1 MQSEL
6 NKLLSRF
13 ITMIINYRVTTMKKL
28 LPALITSLLLSNYAA
43 ADDNPVT
50 AKQLSEHVYVLYG
63 QGGNIAASVGDDGI
77 YIIDDQF
84 AKLSD
89 DIKKTISDLKPGSA
103 EFVINTHHHGDHTG
117 GNENFAKAGAHVIA
131 HNNVHKRLKEK
142 HGEGSDYLPRI
153 SFGDDLT
160 LHFNNEQAH
169 VVHYQHAHTDGDAV
183 IFFNNDNI
191 VHMGD
196 IYFNF
201 GSLPFV
207 DVDSGG
213 SVDGVLAAVDDVINQ
228 IDDKTQVIPGHGPLS
243 DRSGL
248 ITYRKLVQ
256 KAKDVM
262 LKAMQN
268 DASLEQVLKA
278 DPLSELGLEYANWL
292 PKERVTT
299 LFYRSLK

>member
-1 MQSEL
+1 
-6 NKLLSRF
+6 
-13 ITMIINYRVTTMKKL
+13 MKKL
-28 LPALITSLLLSNYAA
+28 LPALITTLLLSNYAA

-153 SFGDDLT
+153 SFGHDLK

-256 KAKDVM
+256 KAKDLM
-262 LKAMQN
+262 LNAMQN
-268 DASLEQVLKA
+268 NASLEQVIKA
-278 DPLSELGLEYANWL
+278 DPFAELGLEYANWL

>member
-1 MQSEL
+1 
-6 NKLLSRF
+6 
-13 ITMIINYRVTTMKKL
+13 MKKI
-28 LPALITSLLLSNYAA
+28 LPALITTLFLSNHAM
-43 ADDNPVT
+43 ADKSPVT
-50 AKQLSEHVYVLYG
+50 ATQLSDSVYVLYG
-63 QGGNIAASVGDDGI
+63 QGGNIAASVGKDGI

-131 HNNVHKRLKEK
+131 HDNVHKRLKEK
-142 HGEGSDYLPRI
+142 HGEGSKYLPRI
-153 SFGDDLT
+153 SFGHDLK
-160 LHFNNEQAH
+160 LHFNDEHAH
-169 VVHYQHAHTDGDAV
+169 VVHYAHAHTDGDSV
-183 IFFNNDNI
+183 IFFSNDNI

-213 SVDGVLAAVDDVINQ
+213 SVDGVLAAVDDVIKKSDANTQ
-228 IDDKTQVIPGHGPLS
+228 IIPGHGPMS
-243 DRSGL
+243 DRAGL
-248 ITYRKLVQ
+248 MKYRELVQ
-256 KAKDVM
+256 KAKDLM
-262 LKAMQN
+262 LTAMQN
-268 DASLEQVLKA
+268 NASLEQVLEA
-278 DPLSELGLEYANWL
+278 DPLSELGLKYANWL
-292 PKERVTT
+292 PKEKVTT

>member
-1 MQSEL
+1 
-6 NKLLSRF
+6 
-13 ITMIINYRVTTMKKL
+13 MKKI
-28 LPALITSLLLSNYAA
+28 LPALITGLLLSTAVQ
-43 ADDNPVT
+43 ADEGPVT
-50 AKQLSEHVYVLYG
+50 AQKLSDHVYVLFG

-131 HNNVHKRLKEK
+131 HDNVHKRLKEK
-142 HGEGSDYLPRI
+142 HGEGSDFLPRI
-153 SFGDDLT
+153 SFGHDLK
-160 LHFNNEQAH
+160 LHFNNEHAH
-169 VVHYQHAHTDGDAV
+169 VVHYEHAHTDGDSV
-183 IFFNNDNI
+183 IFFSNDNI

-213 SVDGVLAAVDDVINQ
+213 SVDGILAAVNDVVNQ
-228 IDDKTQVIPGHGPLS
+228 IDDNTKVIPGHGKVS

-248 ITYRKLVQ
+248 IAYGKLVQ
-256 KAKDVM
+256 NAKDVM
-262 LKAMQN
+262 LKGMQN
-268 DASLEQVLKA
+268 NASLEQVLKA
-278 DPLSELGLEYANWL
+278 DPLAELNLEYAGWL
-292 PKERVTT
+292 PKEKVTT

>member
-1 MQSEL
+1 
-6 NKLLSRF
+6 
-13 ITMIINYRVTTMKKL
+13 MKKI
-28 LPALITSLLLSNYAA
+28 LPALITGLLLSSTAH
-43 ADDNPVT
+43 ADEHPVT
-50 AKQLSEHVYVLYG
+50 AEKLSDRVYVLFG

-131 HNNVHKRLKEK
+131 HDNVHKRLEEK
-142 HGEGSDYLPRI
+142 HGANSDYLPRI
-153 SFGDDLT
+153 SFGHDLK
-160 LHFNNEQAH
+160 LHFNNEHAH
-169 VVHYQHAHTDGDAV
+169 VVHYAHAHTDGDSV

-213 SVDGVLAAVDDVINQ
+213 SVDGILEAVNDVIKQ
-228 IDDKTQVIPGHGPLS
+228 IDERTIVIPGHGPVS

-248 ITYRKLVQ
+248 VTYAKLVQ
-256 KAKDVM
+256 KAKD
-262 LKAMQN
+262 LLLNAMQN
-268 DASLEQVLKA
+268 NASLEQVIKA
-278 DPLSELGLEYANWL
+278 DPLAELGLEYAGWL
-292 PKERVTT
+292 PKEKVTT

>member
-1 MQSEL
+1 
-6 NKLLSRF
+6 
-13 ITMIINYRVTTMKKL
+13 MKKI
-28 LPALITSLLLSNYAA
+28 LPALITGLLLSGATH
-43 ADDNPVT
+43 ADENPVT
-50 AKQLSEHVYVLYG
+50 AEKLSDSVYVLFG
-63 QGGNIAASVGDDGI
+63 QGGNIAASVGEDGI

-84 AKLSD
+84 AKLSN

-131 HNNVHKRLKEK
+131 HDNVHKRLEEK
-142 HGEGSDYLPRI
+142 HGANSDYLPRI
-153 SFGDDLT
+153 SFGHDLK
-160 LHFNNEQAH
+160 LHFNNEHAH
-169 VVHYQHAHTDGDAV
+169 VVHYAHAHTDGDSV

-213 SVDGVLAAVDDVINQ
+213 SVDGILAAVNDVIKQ
-228 IDDKTQVIPGHGPLS
+228 IDERTIVIPGHGPVS

-248 ITYRKLVQ
+248 ETYAKLVK
-256 KAKDVM
+256 KAKDLM

-268 DASLEQVLKA
+268 NASLEQVLKA
-278 DPLSELGLEYANWL
+278 DPLAALNLKYAGWL
-292 PKERVTT
+292 PKEKVTT

>member
-1 MQSEL
+1 
-6 NKLLSRF
+6 
-13 ITMIINYRVTTMKKL
+13 MKKI
-28 LPALITSLLLSNYAA
+28 LPALITGLLLSGATH
-43 ADDNPVT
+43 ADENPVT
-50 AKQLSEHVYVLYG
+50 AEKLSDSVYVLFG
-63 QGGNIAASVGDDGI
+63 QGGNIAASVGEDGI

-84 AKLSD
+84 AKLSN

-131 HNNVHKRLKEK
+131 HDNVHKRLEEK
-142 HGEGSDYLPRI
+142 HGANSDYLPRI
-153 SFGDDLT
+153 SFGHDLK
-160 LHFNNEQAH
+160 LHFNNEHAH
-169 VVHYQHAHTDGDAV
+169 VVHYAYAHTDGDSV

-213 SVDGVLAAVDDVINQ
+213 SVDGILAAVNVVIKQ
-228 IDDKTQVIPGHGPLS
+228 IDERTIVIPGHGPVS

-248 ITYRKLVQ
+248 VTYAKLVK
-256 KAKDVM
+256 KAKDLM

-268 DASLEQVLKA
+268 NASLEQEIKA
-278 DPLSELGLEYANWL
+278 DPLAELGLEYAGWL
-292 PKERVTT
+292 PKEKVTT

>member
-1 MQSEL
+1 
-6 NKLLSRF
+6 
-13 ITMIINYRVTTMKKL
+13 MKKI
-28 LPALITSLLLSNYAA
+28 LPALITSLLLSTTAQ
-43 ADDNPVT
+43 ADDGPVT
-50 AKQLSEHVYVLYG
+50 AQKLSDHVYVLFG

-77 YIIDDQF
+77 YIIDDLF

-89 DIKKTISDLKPGSA
+89 DIKKTISDLTPGSA

-117 GNENFAKAGAHVIA
+117 GNENFANAGAHVIA
-131 HNNVHKRLKEK
+131 HDNVHKRLEEQ
-142 HGEGSDYLPRI
+142 HGEGSGFLPRI
-153 SFGDDLT
+153 SFGHDLK
-160 LHFNNEQAH
+160 LHFNNEHAH
-169 VVHYQHAHTDGDAV
+169 VVHYEHAHTDGDSV
-183 IFFNNDNI
+183 IFFSNDNI

-213 SVDGVLAAVDDVINQ
+213 SVNGILAAVDDVVKQ
-228 IDDKTQVIPGHGPLS
+228 IDDNTKVIPGHGKVS

-248 ITYRKLVQ
+248 IAYGKLVQ
-256 KAKDVM
+256 SAKDVM

-268 DASLEQVLKA
+268 NASLEQVLKA
-278 DPLSELGLEYANWL
+278 DPLAELNLEYAGWL
-292 PKERVTT
+292 PKEKVTT

>member
-1 MQSEL
+1 
-6 NKLLSRF
+6 
-13 ITMIINYRVTTMKKL
+13 MKKI
-28 LPALITSLLLSNYAA
+28 LPALITGLLLSSATH
-43 ADDNPVT
+43 ADENPVT
-50 AKQLSEHVYVLYG
+50 AEKLSDSVYVLFG
-63 QGGNIAASVGDDGI
+63 QGGNIAASVGEDGI

-131 HNNVHKRLKEK
+131 HDNVHKRLEEK
-142 HGEGSDYLPRI
+142 HGANSDYLPRI
-153 SFGDDLT
+153 SFGHDLK
-160 LHFNNEQAH
+160 LHFNNEHAH
-169 VVHYQHAHTDGDAV
+169 VVHYAHAHTDGDSV

-213 SVDGVLAAVDDVINQ
+213 SVDGILEAVNDVIKQ
-228 IDDKTQVIPGHGPLS
+228 IDERTIVIPGHGPVS

-248 ITYRKLVQ
+248 ETYAKLVK
-256 KAKDVM
+256 KAKDLM

-268 DASLEQVLKA
+268 NASLEQVLKA
-278 DPLSELGLEYANWL
+278 DPLAELGLEYAGWL
-292 PKERVTT
+292 PKEKVTT

>member
-1 MQSEL
+1 
-6 NKLLSRF
+6 
-13 ITMIINYRVTTMKKL
+13 MKKI
-28 LPALITSLLLSNYAA
+28 LPALITGLLLSGATH
-43 ADDNPVT
+43 ADENPVT
-50 AKQLSEHVYVLYG
+50 AEKLSDSVYVLFG
-63 QGGNIAASVGDDGI
+63 QGGNIAASVGEDGI

-84 AKLSD
+84 AKLSN

-131 HNNVHKRLKEK
+131 HDNVHKRLEEK
-142 HGEGSDYLPRI
+142 HGANSDYLPRI
-153 SFGDDLT
+153 SFGHDLK
-160 LHFNNEQAH
+160 LHFNNEHAH
-169 VVHYQHAHTDGDAV
+169 VVHYAYAHTDGDSV

-213 SVDGVLAAVDDVINQ
+213 SVDGILAAVNDVIKQ
-228 IDDKTQVIPGHGPLS
+228 IDERTIVIPGHGPVS

-248 ITYRKLVQ
+248 VTYAKLVK
-256 KAKDVM
+256 KAKDLM

-268 DASLEQVLKA
+268 NASLEQVLKA
-278 DPLSELGLEYANWL
+278 DPLAELGLEYAGWL
-292 PKERVTT
+292 PKEKVTT

>member
-1 MQSEL
+1 
-6 NKLLSRF
+6 
-13 ITMIINYRVTTMKKL
+13 MKKI
-28 LPALITSLLLSNYAA
+28 LPALITGLLLSSATH
-43 ADDNPVT
+43 ADENPVT
-50 AKQLSEHVYVLYG
+50 AEKLSDSVYVLFG
-63 QGGNIAASVGDDGI
+63 QGGNIAASVGEDGI

-131 HNNVHKRLKEK
+131 HDNVHKRLEEK
-142 HGEGSDYLPRI
+142 HGANSDYLPRI
-153 SFGDDLT
+153 SFGHDLK
-160 LHFNNEQAH
+160 LHFNNEHAH
-169 VVHYQHAHTDGDAV
+169 VVHYAHAHTDGDSV

-213 SVDGVLAAVDDVINQ
+213 SVDGILAAVNDVIKQ
-228 IDDKTQVIPGHGPLS
+228 IDERTIVIPGHGPVS

-248 ITYRKLVQ
+248 ETYAKLVK
-256 KAKDVM
+256 KAKDLM

-268 DASLEQVLKA
+268 NASLEQVLKA
-278 DPLSELGLEYANWL
+278 DPLAALNLKYAGWL
-292 PKERVTT
+292 PKEKVTT

>member
-1 MQSEL
+1 
-6 NKLLSRF
+6 
-13 ITMIINYRVTTMKKL
+13 MKKI
-28 LPALITSLLLSNYAA
+28 LPALITGLLLSSATR
-43 ADDNPVT
+43 ADENPVT
-50 AKQLSEHVYVLYG
+50 AEKLSDSVYVLFG
-63 QGGNIAASVGDDGI
+63 QGGNIAASVGEDGI

-84 AKLSD
+84 AKLSN

-131 HNNVHKRLKEK
+131 HDNVHKRLEEK
-142 HGEGSDYLPRI
+142 HGANSDYLPRI
-153 SFGDDLT
+153 SFGHDLK
-160 LHFNNEQAH
+160 LHFNNEHAH
-169 VVHYQHAHTDGDAV
+169 VVHYAHAHTDGDSV

-213 SVDGVLAAVDDVINQ
+213 SVDGILEAVNDVIKQ
-228 IDDKTQVIPGHGPLS
+228 IDERTIVIPGHGPVS

-248 ITYRKLVQ
+248 VTYAKLVK
-256 KAKDVM
+256 KAKDLM

-268 DASLEQVLKA
+268 NASLEQEIKA
-278 DPLSELGLEYANWL
+278 DPLAELGLEYAGWL
-292 PKERVTT
+292 PKEKVTT

>member
-1 MQSEL
+1 
-6 NKLLSRF
+6 
-13 ITMIINYRVTTMKKL
+13 MKKI
-28 LPALITSLLLSNYAA
+28 LPALITGLLLSSATH
-43 ADDNPVT
+43 ADENPVT
-50 AKQLSEHVYVLYG
+50 AEKLSDSVYVLFG
-63 QGGNIAASVGDDGI
+63 QGGNIAASVGEDGI

-84 AKLSD
+84 AKLSN

-131 HNNVHKRLKEK
+131 HDNVHKRLEEK
-142 HGEGSDYLPRI
+142 HGANSNYLPRI
-153 SFGDDLT
+153 SFGHDLK
-160 LHFNNEQAH
+160 LHFNNEHAH
-169 VVHYQHAHTDGDAV
+169 VVHYAHAHTDGDSV

-213 SVDGVLAAVDDVINQ
+213 SVDGILEAVNDVIKQ
-228 IDDKTQVIPGHGPLS
+228 IDERTIVIPGHGPVS

-248 ITYRKLVQ
+248 ETYAKLVK
-256 KAKDVM
+256 KAKDLM

-268 DASLEQVLKA
+268 NASLEQVLKA
-278 DPLSELGLEYANWL
+278 DPLAALNLKYAGWL
-292 PKERVTT
+292 PKEKVTT

>member
-1 MQSEL
+1 
-6 NKLLSRF
+6 
-13 ITMIINYRVTTMKKL
+13 MKKI
-28 LPALITSLLLSNYAA
+28 LPALITGLLLSSATH
-43 ADDNPVT
+43 ADETPVT
-50 AKQLSEHVYVLYG
+50 AEKLSDSVYVLFG
-63 QGGNIAASVGDDGI
+63 QGGNIAASVGEDGI

-84 AKLSD
+84 AKLSN

-131 HNNVHKRLKEK
+131 HDNVHKRLEEK
-142 HGEGSDYLPRI
+142 HGANSDYLPRI
-153 SFGDDLT
+153 SFGHDLK
-160 LHFNNEQAH
+160 LHFNNEHAH
-169 VVHYQHAHTDGDAV
+169 VVHYAHAHTDGDSV

-213 SVDGVLAAVDDVINQ
+213 SVDGILAAVNDVIKQ
-228 IDDKTQVIPGHGPLS
+228 IDERTIVIPGHGPVS

-248 ITYRKLVQ
+248 VTYAKLVK
-256 KAKDVM
+256 KAKDLM

-268 DASLEQVLKA
+268 NASLEQVIKA
-278 DPLSELGLEYANWL
+278 DPLAELGLEYAGWL
-292 PKERVTT
+292 PKEKVTT

>member
-1 MQSEL
+1 
-6 NKLLSRF
+6 
-13 ITMIINYRVTTMKKL
+13 MKKI
-28 LPALITSLLLSNYAA
+28 LPALITGLLLSSATH
-43 ADDNPVT
+43 ADENPVT
-50 AKQLSEHVYVLYG
+50 AEKLSDSVYVLFG
-63 QGGNIAASVGDDGI
+63 QGGNIAASVGEDGI

-84 AKLSD
+84 AKLSN

-131 HNNVHKRLKEK
+131 HDNVHKRLEEK
-142 HGEGSDYLPRI
+142 HGANSDYLPRI
-153 SFGDDLT
+153 SFGHDLK
-160 LHFNNEQAH
+160 LHFNNEHAH
-169 VVHYQHAHTDGDAV
+169 VVHYAYAHTDGDSV

-213 SVDGVLAAVDDVINQ
+213 SVDGILEAVNDVIKQ
-228 IDDKTQVIPGHGPLS
+228 IDERTIVIPGHGPVS

-248 ITYRKLVQ
+248 VTYAKLVK
-256 KAKDVM
+256 KAKDLM

-268 DASLEQVLKA
+268 NASLEQVLKA
-278 DPLSELGLEYANWL
+278 DPLAELGLEYAGWL
-292 PKERVTT
+292 PKEKVTT

>member
-1 MQSEL
+1 
-6 NKLLSRF
+6 
-13 ITMIINYRVTTMKKL
+13 MKKI
-28 LPALITSLLLSNYAA
+28 LPALITGLLLSGATH
-43 ADDNPVT
+43 ADENPVT
-50 AKQLSEHVYVLYG
+50 AEKLSDSVYVLFG
-63 QGGNIAASVGDDGI
+63 QGGNIAASVGEDGI

-84 AKLSD
+84 AKLSN

-131 HNNVHKRLKEK
+131 HDNVHKRLEEK
-142 HGEGSDYLPRI
+142 HGANSDYLPRI
-153 SFGDDLT
+153 SFGHDLK
-160 LHFNNEQAH
+160 LHFNNEHAH
-169 VVHYQHAHTDGDAV
+169 VVHYAHAHTDGDSV

-213 SVDGVLAAVDDVINQ
+213 SVDGILAAVNDVIKQ
-228 IDDKTQVIPGHGPLS
+228 IDERTIVIPGHGPVS

-248 ITYRKLVQ
+248 VTYAKLVK
-256 KAKDVM
+256 KAKDLM

-268 DASLEQVLKA
+268 NASLEQEIKA
-278 DPLSELGLEYANWL
+278 DPLAELGLEYAGWL
-292 PKERVTT
+292 PKEKVTT

>member
-1 MQSEL
+1 
-6 NKLLSRF
+6 
-13 ITMIINYRVTTMKKL
+13 MKKI
-28 LPALITSLLLSNYAA
+28 LPALITGLLLSSATR
-43 ADDNPVT
+43 ADENPVT
-50 AKQLSEHVYVLYG
+50 AEKLSDSVYVLFG
-63 QGGNIAASVGDDGI
+63 QGGNIAASVGEDGI

-84 AKLSD
+84 AKLSN

-131 HNNVHKRLKEK
+131 HDNVHKRLEEK
-142 HGEGSDYLPRI
+142 HGANSDYLQRI
-153 SFGDDLT
+153 SFGHDLK
-160 LHFNNEQAH
+160 LHFNNEHAH
-169 VVHYQHAHTDGDAV
+169 VVHYAHAHTDGDSV

-213 SVDGVLAAVDDVINQ
+213 SVDGILAAVNDVIKQ
-228 IDDKTQVIPGHGPLS
+228 IDERTIVIPGHGPVS

-248 ITYRKLVQ
+248 VTYAKLVK
-256 KAKDVM
+256 KAKDLM

-268 DASLEQVLKA
+268 NASLEQVIKA
-278 DPLSELGLEYANWL
+278 DPLEELGLEYAGWL
-292 PKERVTT
+292 PKEKVTT

>member
-1 MQSEL
+1 
-6 NKLLSRF
+6 
-13 ITMIINYRVTTMKKL
+13 MKKI
-28 LPALITSLLLSNYAA
+28 LPALITGLLLSSATH
-43 ADDNPVT
+43 ADENPVT
-50 AKQLSEHVYVLYG
+50 AEKLSDSVYVLFG
-63 QGGNIAASVGDDGI
+63 QGGNIAASVGEDGI

-84 AKLSD
+84 AKLSN
-89 DIKKTISDLKPGSA
+89 DIKKNISDLKPGSA

-131 HNNVHKRLKEK
+131 HDNVHKRLEEK
-142 HGEGSDYLPRI
+142 HGANSDYLPRI
-153 SFGDDLT
+153 SFGHDLK
-160 LHFNNEQAH
+160 LHFNNEHAH
-169 VVHYQHAHTDGDAV
+169 VVHYAHAHTDGDSV

-213 SVDGVLAAVDDVINQ
+213 SVDGILEAVNDVIKQ
-228 IDDKTQVIPGHGPLS
+228 IDERTIVIPGHGPVS

-248 ITYRKLVQ
+248 ETYAKLVK
-256 KAKDVM
+256 KAKDLM

-268 DASLEQVLKA
+268 NASLEQVLKA
-278 DPLSELGLEYANWL
+278 DPLEELGLEYAGWL
-292 PKERVTT
+292 PKEKVTT

>member
-1 MQSEL
+1 
-6 NKLLSRF
+6 
-13 ITMIINYRVTTMKKL
+13 MKKI
-28 LPALITSLLLSNYAA
+28 LPALITGLLLSSATH
-43 ADDNPVT
+43 ADENPVT
-50 AKQLSEHVYVLYG
+50 AEKLSDSVYVLFG
-63 QGGNIAASVGDDGI
+63 QGGNIAASVGEDGI

-84 AKLSD
+84 AKLSN

-131 HNNVHKRLKEK
+131 HDNVHKRLEEK
-142 HGEGSDYLPRI
+142 HGANSDYLPRI
-153 SFGDDLT
+153 SFGHDLK
-160 LHFNNEQAH
+160 LHFNNEHAH
-169 VVHYQHAHTDGDAV
+169 VVHYAHAHTDGDSV

-201 GSLPFV
+201 GNLPFV

-213 SVDGVLAAVDDVINQ
+213 SVDGILAAVNDVIKQ
-228 IDDKTQVIPGHGPLS
+228 IDERTIVIPGHGPVS

-248 ITYRKLVQ
+248 ETYAKLVK
-256 KAKDVM
+256 KAKDLM

-268 DASLEQVLKA
+268 NASLEQVLKA
-278 DPLSELGLEYANWL
+278 DPLAELGLEYAGWL
-292 PKERVTT
+292 PKEKVTT

>member
-1 MQSEL
+1 
-6 NKLLSRF
+6 
-13 ITMIINYRVTTMKKL
+13 MKKI
-28 LPALITSLLLSNYAA
+28 LPALITGLLLSSATH
-43 ADDNPVT
+43 ADENPVT
-50 AKQLSEHVYVLYG
+50 AEKLSDSVYVLFG
-63 QGGNIAASVGDDGI
+63 QGGNIAASVGEDGI

-84 AKLSD
+84 AKLSN

-131 HNNVHKRLKEK
+131 HDNVHKRLEEK
-142 HGEGSDYLPRI
+142 HGANSDYLPRI
-153 SFGDDLT
+153 SFGHDLK
-160 LHFNNEQAH
+160 LHFNNEHAH
-169 VVHYQHAHTDGDAV
+169 VVHYAYAHTDGDSV

-213 SVDGVLAAVDDVINQ
+213 SVDGILAAVNDVIKQ
-228 IDDKTQVIPGHGPLS
+228 IDERTIVIPGHGPVS

-248 ITYRKLVQ
+248 ETYAKLVK
-256 KAKDVM
+256 KAKDLM

-268 DASLEQVLKA
+268 NASLEQVIKA
-278 DPLSELGLEYANWL
+278 DPLEELGLEYAGWL
-292 PKERVTT
+292 PKEKVTT

>member
-1 MQSEL
+1 
-6 NKLLSRF
+6 
-13 ITMIINYRVTTMKKL
+13 MKKI
-28 LPALITSLLLSNYAA
+28 LPALITGLLLSSATH
-43 ADDNPVT
+43 ADENPVT
-50 AKQLSEHVYVLYG
+50 AEKLSDSVYVLFG
-63 QGGNIAASVGDDGI
+63 QGGNIAASVGEDGI

-84 AKLSD
+84 AKLSN

-131 HNNVHKRLKEK
+131 HDNVHKRLEEK
-142 HGEGSDYLPRI
+142 HGANSNYLPRI
-153 SFGDDLT
+153 SFGHDLK
-160 LHFNNEQAH
+160 LHFNNEHAH
-169 VVHYQHAHTDGDAV
+169 VVHYAHAHTDGDSV

-213 SVDGVLAAVDDVINQ
+213 SVDGILAAVNDVIKQ
-228 IDDKTQVIPGHGPLS
+228 IDERTIVIPGHGPVS

-248 ITYRKLVQ
+248 ETYAKLVK
-256 KAKDVM
+256 KAKDLM

-268 DASLEQVLKA
+268 NASLEQVLKA
-278 DPLSELGLEYANWL
+278 DPLAALNLKYAGWL
-292 PKERVTT
+292 PKEKVTT

>member
-1 MQSEL
+1 
-6 NKLLSRF
+6 
-13 ITMIINYRVTTMKKL
+13 MKKI
-28 LPALITSLLLSNYAA
+28 LPALITGLLLSSATH
-43 ADDNPVT
+43 ADENPVT
-50 AKQLSEHVYVLYG
+50 AEKLSDSVYVLFG
-63 QGGNIAASVGDDGI
+63 QGGNIAASVGEDGI

-84 AKLSD
+84 AKLSN

-131 HNNVHKRLKEK
+131 HDNVHKRLEEK
-142 HGEGSDYLPRI
+142 HGANSDYLPRI
-153 SFGDDLT
+153 SFGHDLK
-160 LHFNNEQAH
+160 LHFNNEHAH
-169 VVHYQHAHTDGDAV
+169 VVHYAHAHTDGDSV

-213 SVDGVLAAVDDVINQ
+213 SVDGILAAVNDVIKQ
-228 IDDKTQVIPGHGPLS
+228 IDERTIVIPGHGPVS

-248 ITYRKLVQ
+248 ETYAKLVK
-256 KAKDVM
+256 KAKDLM

-278 DPLSELGLEYANWL
+278 DPLAELGLEYAGWL
-292 PKERVTT
+292 PKEKVTT

>member
-1 MQSEL
+1 
-6 NKLLSRF
+6 
-13 ITMIINYRVTTMKKL
+13 MKKI
-28 LPALITSLLLSNYAA
+28 LPALITGLLLSSATH
-43 ADDNPVT
+43 ADENPVT
-50 AKQLSEHVYVLYG
+50 AEKLSDSVYVLFG
-63 QGGNIAASVGDDGI
+63 QGGNIAASVGEDGI

-84 AKLSD
+84 AKLSN

-131 HNNVHKRLKEK
+131 HDNVHKRLEEK
-142 HGEGSDYLPRI
+142 HGANSDYLPRI
-153 SFGDDLT
+153 SFGHDLK
-160 LHFNNEQAH
+160 LHFNNEHAH
-169 VVHYQHAHTDGDAV
+169 VVHYAHAHTDGDSV

-213 SVDGVLAAVDDVINQ
+213 SVDGILEAVNDVIKQ
-228 IDDKTQVIPGHGPLS
+228 IDERTIVIPGHGPVS

-248 ITYRKLVQ
+248 VTYAKLVK
-256 KAKDVM
+256 KAKDLM

-278 DPLSELGLEYANWL
+278 DPLAELGLEYAGWL
-292 PKERVTT
+292 PKEKVTT

>member
-1 MQSEL
+1 
-6 NKLLSRF
+6 
-13 ITMIINYRVTTMKKL
+13 MKKI
-28 LPALITSLLLSNYAA
+28 LPALITGLLLSSTAH
-43 ADDNPVT
+43 ADESPVT
-50 AKQLSEHVYVLYG
+50 AEKLSDHVYVLFG

-131 HNNVHKRLKEK
+131 HDNVHKRLEEK
-142 HGEGSDYLPRI
+142 HGTNSDYLPRI
-153 SFGDDLT
+153 SFGHDLK
-160 LHFNNEQAH
+160 LHFNNEHAH
-169 VVHYQHAHTDGDAV
+169 VVHYAHAHTDGDSV

-213 SVDGVLAAVDDVINQ
+213 SVDGILAAVNDVIKQ
-228 IDDKTQVIPGHGPLS
+228 IDERTIVIPGHGPVS

-248 ITYRKLVQ
+248 VTYAKLVQ
-256 KAKDVM
+256 KAKDLM
-262 LKAMQN
+262 LNAMQN
-268 DASLEQVLKA
+268 NASLEQVLKA
-278 DPLSELGLEYANWL
+278 DPLATLNLKYAGWL
-292 PKERVTT
+292 PKEKVTT

>member
-1 MQSEL
+1 
-6 NKLLSRF
+6 
-13 ITMIINYRVTTMKKL
+13 MKKI
-28 LPALITSLLLSNYAA
+28 LPALITGLLLSTTAQ
-43 ADDNPVT
+43 ADDGPVT
-50 AKQLSEHVYVLYG
+50 AQKLSEHVYVLFG
-63 QGGNIAASVGDDGI
+63 QGGNIAASIGDDGI

-131 HNNVHKRLKEK
+131 HDNVHKRLEEQ
-142 HGEGSDYLPRI
+142 HGEGSDFLPRI
-153 SFGDDLT
+153 SFGHDLK
-160 LHFNNEQAH
+160 LHFNNEHAH
-169 VVHYQHAHTDGDAV
+169 VVHYEHAHTDGDSV
-183 IFFNNDNI
+183 IFFSNDNI

-213 SVDGVLAAVDDVINQ
+213 SVDGILAAVNDVVNQ
-228 IDDKTQVIPGHGPLS
+228 IDDNTKVIPGHGKVS

-248 ITYRKLVQ
+248 IAYGKLVQ
-256 KAKDVM
+256 NAKDVM

-268 DASLEQVLKA
+268 NASLEQVLKA
-278 DPLSELGLEYANWL
+278 DPLAELNLEYAGWL
-292 PKERVTT
+292 PKEKVTT

>member
-1 MQSEL
+1 
-6 NKLLSRF
+6 
-13 ITMIINYRVTTMKKL
+13 MKKI
-28 LPALITSLLLSNYAA
+28 LPALITGLLLSSATH
-43 ADDNPVT
+43 ADENPVT
-50 AKQLSEHVYVLYG
+50 AEKLSDSVYVLFG
-63 QGGNIAASVGDDGI
+63 QGGNIAASVGEDGI

-84 AKLSD
+84 AKLSN

-131 HNNVHKRLKEK
+131 HDNVHKRLEEK
-142 HGEGSDYLPRI
+142 HGANSDYLPRI
-153 SFGDDLT
+153 SFGHDLK
-160 LHFNNEQAH
+160 LHFNNEHAH
-169 VVHYQHAHTDGDAV
+169 VVHYAYAHTDGDSV

-213 SVDGVLAAVDDVINQ
+213 SVDGILAAVNDVIKQ
-228 IDDKTQVIPGHGPLS
+228 IDERTIVIPGHGPVS

-248 ITYRKLVQ
+248 ETYAKLVK
-256 KAKDVM
+256 KAKDLM

-268 DASLEQVLKA
+268 NASLEQVLKA
-278 DPLSELGLEYANWL
+278 DPLAELGLEYAGWL
-292 PKERVTT
+292 PKEKVTT

>member
-1 MQSEL
+1 
-6 NKLLSRF
+6 
-13 ITMIINYRVTTMKKL
+13 MKKI
-28 LPALITSLLLSNYAA
+28 LPALITGLLLSGATH
-43 ADDNPVT
+43 ADENPVT
-50 AKQLSEHVYVLYG
+50 AEKLSDSVYVLFG
-63 QGGNIAASVGDDGI
+63 QGGNIAASVGEDGI

-84 AKLSD
+84 AKLSN
-89 DIKKTISDLKPGSA
+89 DIKKTISDIKPGSA

-131 HNNVHKRLKEK
+131 HDNVHKRLEEK
-142 HGEGSDYLPRI
+142 HGANSDYLPRI
-153 SFGDDLT
+153 SFGHDLK
-160 LHFNNEQAH
+160 LHFNNEHAH
-169 VVHYQHAHTDGDAV
+169 VVHYAYAHTDGDSV

-213 SVDGVLAAVDDVINQ
+213 SVDGILAAVNDVIKQ
-228 IDDKTQVIPGHGPLS
+228 IDERTIVIPGHGPVS

-248 ITYRKLVQ
+248 VTYAKLVK
-256 KAKDVM
+256 KAKDLM

-268 DASLEQVLKA
+268 NASLEQEIKA
-278 DPLSELGLEYANWL
+278 DPLAELGLEYAGWL
-292 PKERVTT
+292 PKEKVTT

>member
-1 MQSEL
+1 
-6 NKLLSRF
+6 
-13 ITMIINYRVTTMKKL
+13 MKKI
-28 LPALITSLLLSNYAA
+28 LPALITGLLLSSATH
-43 ADDNPVT
+43 ADENPVT
-50 AKQLSEHVYVLYG
+50 AEKLSDSVYVLFG
-63 QGGNIAASVGDDGI
+63 QGGNIAASVGEDGI

-131 HNNVHKRLKEK
+131 HDNVHKRLEEK
-142 HGEGSDYLPRI
+142 HGANSDYLPRI
-153 SFGDDLT
+153 SFGHDLK
-160 LHFNNEQAH
+160 LHFNNEHAH
-169 VVHYQHAHTDGDAV
+169 VVHYAHAHTDGDSV

-213 SVDGVLAAVDDVINQ
+213 SVDGILAAVNDVIKQ
-228 IDDKTQVIPGHGPLS
+228 IDERTIVIPGHGPVS

-248 ITYRKLVQ
+248 ETYAKLVK
-256 KAKDVM
+256 KAKDLM

-268 DASLEQVLKA
+268 NASLEQVLKA
-278 DPLSELGLEYANWL
+278 DPLAELGLEYAGWL
-292 PKERVTT
+292 PKEKVTT

>member
-1 MQSEL
+1 
-6 NKLLSRF
+6 
-13 ITMIINYRVTTMKKL
+13 MKKL
-28 LPALITSLLLSNYAA
+28 LPALITSLLLSNYAF
-43 ADDNPVT
+43 ADENPVT
-50 AKQLSEHVYVLYG
+50 ATQLSEHVYVLFG

-131 HNNVHKRLKEK
+131 HDNVHKRLKEK

-153 SFGDDLT
+153 SFGHDLK
-160 LHFNNEQAH
+160 LHFNNEHAH
-169 VVHYQHAHTDGDAV
+169 VVHYSNAHTDGDSV
-183 IFFNNDNI
+183 IFFSNDNI

-213 SVDGVLAAVDDVINQ
+213 SVDGVLAAVDDVIKQ
-228 IDDKTQVIPGHGPLS
+228 IDEKTTVIPGHGPDVIKQIDEKTTVIPGHGPIS

-248 ITYRKLVQ
+248 MTYRKLVQ

-262 LKAMQN
+262 LNAMQN

>member
-1 MQSEL
+1 
-6 NKLLSRF
+6 
-13 ITMIINYRVTTMKKL
+13 MKKI
-28 LPALITSLLLSNYAA
+28 LPALITGLLLSTTAQ
-43 ADDNPVT
+43 ADDGPVT
-50 AKQLSEHVYVLYG
+50 AQKLSEHVYVLFG

-131 HNNVHKRLKEK
+131 HDNVHKRLEEQ
-142 HGEGSDYLPRI
+142 HGEGSDFLPRI
-153 SFGDDLT
+153 SFGHDLK
-160 LHFNNEQAH
+160 LHFNNEHAH
-169 VVHYQHAHTDGDAV
+169 VVHYEHAHTDGDSV
-183 IFFNNDNI
+183 IFFSNDNI

-213 SVDGVLAAVDDVINQ
+213 SVDGILAAVNDVVNQ
-228 IDDKTQVIPGHGPLS
+228 IDDNTKVIPGHGKVS

-248 ITYRKLVQ
+248 IAYGKLVQ
-256 KAKDVM
+256 NAKDVM

-268 DASLEQVLKA
+268 NASLEQVLKA
-278 DPLSELGLEYANWL
+278 DPLAELNLEYAGWL
-292 PKERVTT
+292 PKEKVTT
-299 LFYRSLK
+299 LFYRSLN

>member
-1 MQSEL
+1 
-6 NKLLSRF
+6 
-13 ITMIINYRVTTMKKL
+13 MKKI
-28 LPALITSLLLSNYAA
+28 LPALITGLLLSSATH
-43 ADDNPVT
+43 ADENPVT
-50 AKQLSEHVYVLYG
+50 AEKLSDSVYVLFG
-63 QGGNIAASVGDDGI
+63 QGGNIAASVGEDGI

-84 AKLSD
+84 AKLSN

-131 HNNVHKRLKEK
+131 HDNVHKRLEEK
-142 HGEGSDYLPRI
+142 HGANSDYLPRI
-153 SFGDDLT
+153 SFGHDLK
-160 LHFNNEQAH
+160 LHFNNEHAH
-169 VVHYQHAHTDGDAV
+169 VVHYAHAHTDGDSV

-213 SVDGVLAAVDDVINQ
+213 SVDGILAAVNDVIKQ
-228 IDDKTQVIPGHGPLS
+228 IDERTIVIPGHGPVS

-248 ITYRKLVQ
+248 ETYAKLVK
-256 KAKDVM
+256 KAKDLM

-268 DASLEQVLKA
+268 DASLEQVIKA
-278 DPLSELGLEYANWL
+278 DPLAELGLEYAGWL
-292 PKERVTT
+292 PKEKVTT

>member
-1 MQSEL
+1 
-6 NKLLSRF
+6 
-13 ITMIINYRVTTMKKL
+13 MKKI
-28 LPALITSLLLSNYAA
+28 LPALITGLLLSSATH
-43 ADDNPVT
+43 ADENPVT
-50 AKQLSEHVYVLYG
+50 AEKLSDSVYVLFG
-63 QGGNIAASVGDDGI
+63 QGGNIAASVGEDGI

-84 AKLSD
+84 AKLSN

-131 HNNVHKRLKEK
+131 HDNVHKRLEEK
-142 HGEGSDYLPRI
+142 HGANSDYLPRI
-153 SFGDDLT
+153 SFGHDLK
-160 LHFNNEQAH
+160 LHFNNEHAH
-169 VVHYQHAHTDGDAV
+169 VVHYAHAHTDGDSV

-213 SVDGVLAAVDDVINQ
+213 SVDGILAAVNDVIKQ
-228 IDDKTQVIPGHGPLS
+228 IDERTIVIPGHGPVS

-248 ITYRKLVQ
+248 ETYAKLVK
-256 KAKDVM
+256 KAKDLM

-268 DASLEQVLKA
+268 NASLEQVLKA
-278 DPLSELGLEYANWL
+278 DPLAELGLEYAGWL
-292 PKERVTT
+292 PKEKVTT

>member
-1 MQSEL
+1 
-6 NKLLSRF
+6 
-13 ITMIINYRVTTMKKL
+13 MKKI
-28 LPALITSLLLSNYAA
+28 LPALITGLLLSSATH
-43 ADDNPVT
+43 ADENPVM
-50 AKQLSEHVYVLYG
+50 AEKLSDSVYVLFG
-63 QGGNIAASVGDDGI
+63 QGGNIVASVGEDGI

-131 HNNVHKRLKEK
+131 HDNVHKRLEEK
-142 HGEGSDYLPRI
+142 HGANSDYLPRI
-153 SFGDDLT
+153 SFGHDLK
-160 LHFNNEQAH
+160 LHFNNEHAH
-169 VVHYQHAHTDGDAV
+169 VVHYAHAHTDGDSV

-213 SVDGVLAAVDDVINQ
+213 SVDGILAAVNDVIKQ
-228 IDDKTQVIPGHGPLS
+228 IDERTIVIPGHGPVS

-248 ITYRKLVQ
+248 ETYAKLVK
-256 KAKDVM
+256 KAKDLM

-268 DASLEQVLKA
+268 NASLEQVLKA
-278 DPLSELGLEYANWL
+278 DPLAELGLEYAGWL
-292 PKERVTT
+292 PKEKVTT
-299 LFYRSLK
+299 LFYHSLK